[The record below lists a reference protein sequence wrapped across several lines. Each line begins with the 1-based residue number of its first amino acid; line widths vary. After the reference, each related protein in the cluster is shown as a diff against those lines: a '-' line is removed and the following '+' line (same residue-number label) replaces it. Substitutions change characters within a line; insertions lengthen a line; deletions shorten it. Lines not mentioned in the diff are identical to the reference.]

1 MMWSNHKPWQHGSK
15 SVASRVKLHMT
26 ASLPEKPT
34 SLESILN
41 STDPLDPLVMKV
53 LDDIS
58 KEGVPPNVEDFAE
71 FEEY

>member
-1 MMWSNHKPWQHGSK
+1 
-15 SVASRVKLHMT
+15 MT
-26 ASLPEKPT
+26 ASLPEKST

-41 STDPLDPLVMKV
+41 TTDPLDPLVMKV

-71 FEEY
+71 FEEYQDHTFQYLEDNYY